1 MASNPRQMLSFSG
14 NRSLGK
20 FEHYVS
26 RDNVGKL
33 IRSLELVSTGQS
45 GFNLARKAAWGQLY
59 KTLNYDL
66 TSHRVVNT

>member
-45 GFNLARKAAWGQLY
+45 GFNLARKAAWSLLRQKDVLSTYGIQ
-59 KTLNYDL
+59 
-66 TSHRVVNT
+66 V